1 MFEFLQYGFMQRA
14 FIAGMLIALLCGI
27 IGVFLVLRRMSLVGD
42 GLAHISFGGIA
53 AGMLFGVYPLLSALV
68 FSMLAAVGIQKLK
81 QMKVYGDAA
90 IAIFFSF
97 GLAVGV
103 VIVSFAHGFNA
114 DLFSY
119 LFGSILAVSQMD
131 ILLIAAVGIA
141 TIAALLLFYK
151 ELFYIT
157 FDEDSARAAG
167 LPVENLNN
175 LLVIL
180 AAIAVVL
187 SMRIVG
193 ILLVSSF
200 IVIPA
205 STALLFCRGFRQ
217 AIALAAAIGV
227 VSVIAGLAGAYY
239 LDIAAG
245 GAIVMVL
252 VLMFLAAL
260 SCKSIFA
267 KRTAKF

>member
-1 MFEFLQYGFMQRA
+1 MLEFLQYGFMQRA
-14 FIAGMLIALLCGI
+14 FIAGMLVALLCGV

-53 AGMLFGVYPLLSALV
+53 AGLLFGVYPLFSALV
-68 FSMLAAVGIQKLK
+68 FSVLAALGIQKLK

-97 GLAVGV
+97 GLAIGV
-103 VIVSFAHGFNA
+103 VIVSVAHGFNA

-119 LFGSILAVSQMD
+119 LFGSILAVSQAD
-131 ILLIAAVGIA
+131 ILLIAGVGIA

-157 FDEDSARAAG
+157 FDEESARAAG
-167 LPVENLNN
+167 LPVEDLNN
-175 LLVIL
+175 LLVVL
-180 AAIAVVL
+180 TAIAVVL

-217 AIALAAAIGV
+217 AIAFAAAIGV
-227 VSVIAGLAGAYY
+227 ASVVAGLILAFYFN
-239 LDIAAG
+239 LAAG

-252 VLMFLAAL
+252 ITAFAAVLVY
-260 SCKSIFA
+260 K
-267 KRTAKF
+267 KFRSE